1 MLLRYYT
8 LLLILC
14 IERVQTFHIAS
25 PQHTKNYSHRC
36 RVLQLRVQ
44 TSDEDNDD
52 QSVFDITQNLFPENR
67 RVNKQAAS
75 SFPSAFK
82 DGELKDM
89 NDRLPPPQNQS
100 PSTTSPTKRKAI
112 VDNRASALYQRIQ
125 SQRKQVAS
133 KKTKSP
139 TTPKKE
145 DHYDITQS
153 SFPEERRDKSSFR
166 TPQLSEMN
174 AKNPRWNKQQNDDEG
189 YLDIMSQFPKERPS
203 LSVNTGTLKE
213 RTTSGTYY
221 DEKRKVGSTD
231 VCDDNSLDDM
241 NFPSER
247 PSTLVNTGTGSVG
260 ERKTEVSNDSIGDD
274 ESFDITKQHFVGDR
288 QSFRDIVNGSGSRRG
303 TTAGQSTS
311 KSYEGAYRDIAH
323 NFSSNVASL
332 RGHPKPR
339 KVQKNDALNQ
349 DVANRFSSD
358 IASLR
363 GHPEPR
369 KITKVERAKTK
380 ENTDSEYMDKPRVF
394 KKDLD
399 LTPPSRQVPSTI
411 AKGVVNE
418 SVPKEADKFLDNSSF
433 AWNLDSTKKKKEV
446 APSQTGTQENQDQPF
461 LDKPRVFQSN
471 IIDMKTNNMSGAQFK
486 HSSAMPPEQRVVRDR
501 YDTEMASNIST
512 RKRRR
517 RSDSEDSESF
527 DITRAPLS
535 DGPLSRTS
543 SAVRDANT
551 KTLKERQQETMSQ
564 FATTYSSADL
574 GDLSDDEKELSY
586 DEVMYWLL
594 SHLPNLQEEDAISYF
609 HHLIDDG
616 FDSIDLLKEQLV
628 EDDLMFMK
636 KAHRRALLKS
646 ENVFE
651 KEQTDEEDEKKGS
664 DDSIV
669 DDINDPISEQT
680 DAERVHSKTKASV
693 QRDVQDEEEFDD
705 ITRSTFV
712 NKSTGRPSLSS
723 VTTQS
728 TSSRTARRGLPVE
741 EDEAF
746 DITRDSFTDRP
757 SYASASNDA
766 NHETLSARDI
776 NKRGKKAVNYR
787 RPISRDSHQVIK
799 ETVEEDTVPSLSPEP
814 LQPDLKEGSVAPRA
828 ELYQYYNE
836 KGLANEEAQRL
847 KDYFITWSNDA
858 KSHELKFTSIFTC
871 PITGEHFA
879 CGNLKNG
886 GGEVVVEDKTYWYSK
901 LLSAFIHCCIMSV
914 SSSFN

>member
-1 MLLRYYT
+1 MLLLRYYT
-8 LLLILC
+8 LLLIIC
-14 IERVQTFHIAS
+14 IARVQTFHITS
-25 PQHTKNYSHRC
+25 PQHSKSYSHSC

-44 TSDEDNDD
+44 TSDEDNEE
-52 QSVFDITQNLFPENR
+52 QYSDITQNLFPENR

-89 NDRLPPPQNQS
+89 NDRLPPQQQQS
-100 PSTTSPTKRKAI
+100 PTTTSPTKRKVI

-133 KKTKSP
+133 KKTKSS

-166 TPQLSEMN
+166 KPQLSEMN

-221 DEKRKVGSTD
+221 DEKRKIGSAD
-231 VCDDNSLDDM
+231 VCDDDSLDDM

-247 PSTLVNTGTGSVG
+247 PSTLVNTGTESVTEG
-260 ERKTEVSNDSIGDD
+260 IKEVSNDSIGDD

-369 KITKVERAKTK
+369 KITKVERATK
-380 ENTDSEYMDKPRVF
+380 AKEITDSEYMDKPRVF

-399 LTPPSRQVPSTI
+399 LTPPSRKVPSTI

-486 HSSAMPPEQRVVRDR
+486 RSSVMPPEQRVVRDH
-501 YDTEMASNIST
+501 YDTEMASNVST
-512 RKRRR
+512 RRRKRR
-517 RSDSEDSESF
+517 SDREDSESF

-574 GDLSDDEKELSY
+574 GDLSNEEKELSY

-594 SHLPNLQEEDAISYF
+594 SHLPNLQEEDAITYF
-609 HHLIDDG
+609 HHLVDDG
-616 FDSIDLLKEQLV
+616 FDSIDLLTEQLV

-646 ENVFE
+646 ISENVE
-651 KEQTDEEDEKKGS
+651 KEKSDEEDEKGS
-664 DDSIV
+664 DDSTE
-669 DDINDPISEQT
+669 DEINGPISELT
-680 DAERVHSKTKASV
+680 NEERVPSKTKAS
-693 QRDVQDEEEFDD
+693 DQDEEEFDD

-712 NKSTGRPSLSS
+712 NKSRGRPSLSS

-728 TSSRTARRGLPVE
+728 TSSRTARRGSMPVE

-776 NKRGKKAVNYR
+776 NKRGKKAVKSR
-787 RPISRDSHQVIK
+787 RPISRDSHKVIQ
-799 ETVEEDTVPSLSPEP
+799 EEVEEDTPSLSSEP
-814 LQPDLKEGSVAPRA
+814 LQSDSNKGSVAPRA
-828 ELYQYYNE
+828 ELYQYYIE
-836 KGLANEEAQRL
+836 KGLDNEEAQRL
-847 KDYFITWSNDA
+847 KDYFTTWSNDA
-858 KSHELKFTSIFTC
+858 KSHEIRFTSIFTC

-879 CGNLKNG
+879 CGNLKQG

-901 LLSAFIHCCIMSV
+901 LWSA
-914 SSSFN
+914 